1 MISGM
6 WTCDVAETDRL
17 PERFAA
23 GATFEQILARH
34 KDNSEMWNAVYKRAA
49 LDEEALSR
57 ARNIEHRF
65 HFLVLNED
73 WCGDSVNILPYVA
86 RLAEAS
92 DKIEMRI
99 LGRDSNP
106 DLMNSHLTG
115 KARSIPIVI
124 VYDGAF
130 NEKGWWG
137 PRPGPLQSWV
147 LNEGLALP
155 KPDRYPLIRA
165 WYARDKGRTIV
176 SELLSIIERLDDP
189 AAID

>member
-1 MISGM
+1 MS
-6 WTCDVAETDRL
+6 TCGVAEIDRL

-23 GATFEQILARH
+23 GATFQQLLARD
-34 KDNSEMWNAVYKRAA
+34 KDNSEMWKAMYKRAS
-49 LDEEALSR
+49 LDEDAVRR
-57 ARNIEHRF
+57 AKNIEHRF

-86 RLAEAS
+86 RLAEAT

-106 DLMNSHLTG
+106 DLMDRHLTG

-130 NEKGWWG
+130 REKGWWA
-137 PRPGPLQSWV
+137 RVRVRS
-147 LNEGLALP
+147 
-155 KPDRYPLIRA
+155 RA
-165 WYARDKGRTIV
+165 GC
-176 SELLSIIERLDDP
+176 
-189 AAID
+189 

>member
-1 MISGM
+1 MTSGM
-6 WTCDVAETDRL
+6 WICGVAEIDRL
-17 PERFAA
+17 PERFSA
-23 GATFEQILARH
+23 GATFEQLLDRH
-34 KDNSEMWNAVYKRAA
+34 KDNSDLWNALYKRAS
-49 LDEEALSR
+49 LDEDAVRR
-57 ARNIEHRF
+57 AHDIEHRF
-65 HFLVLNED
+65 YFLVLNED

-86 RLAEAS
+86 RLADAT

-99 LGRDSNP
+99 LGRDANP
-106 DLMNSHLTG
+106 DLMDSHLSG

-130 NEKGWWG
+130 REKGWWG

-176 SELLSIIERLDDP
+176 SELLSIIERLDEQD
-189 AAID
+189 ATN